1 MSDNMC
7 IETGRGSFGT
17 HLFVVCLYFSI

>member
-1 MSDNMC
+1 MSENMC

-17 HLFVVCLYFSI
+17 HLFVVKMSLL